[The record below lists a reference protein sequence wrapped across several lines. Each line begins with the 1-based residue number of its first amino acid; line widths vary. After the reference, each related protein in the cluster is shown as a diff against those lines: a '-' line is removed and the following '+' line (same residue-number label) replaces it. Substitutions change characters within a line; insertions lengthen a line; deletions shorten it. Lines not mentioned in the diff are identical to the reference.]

1 MKTVNE
7 ILDEIKRLKK
17 LKTDTSLAILFNVK
31 PNTVS
36 NWRKRNTIPYE
47 QVITI
52 CEKENIDIRTIL
64 LGKNGDKSTHFDP
77 HITNTY
83 SPEYRLHK
91 EIASVDVYP
100 SNGMETLRDLLSSKP
115 IENILIPAYLIND
128 SIITIKVKSSSM
140 EPTIM
145 ENAYIGVDRV
155 DRELISGKL
164 YAVFIPREGVVV
176 KRLYFDI
183 GRIILRS
190 DNMLFPELSV
200 PFEDIPAEDFILGR
214 VQWVIQRL

>member
-1 MKTVNE
+1 MRTVNE
-7 ILDEIKRLKK
+7 ILDEIKKLKG
-17 LKTDTSLAILFNVK
+17 LKTDTALAALFNVK

-36 NWRKRNTIPYE
+36 NWRKRNTLPYE
-47 QVITI
+47 QIVSH
-52 CEKENIDIRTIL
+52 CEKENMDIHTIL
-64 LGKNGDKSTHFDP
+64 LGKNSDKTIPFDP
-77 HITNTY
+77 RITNTY
-83 SPEYRLHK
+83 SSEYRLQE
-91 EIASVDVYP
+91 EIVSVDVYS
-100 SNGMETLRDLLSSKP
+100 SNGSETLRDLMRSKP
-115 IENILIPAYLIND
+115 IENILVPAYLIND

-145 ENAYIGVDRV
+145 EDAYIGVDRL

-164 YAVFIPREGVVV
+164 YAVFIPHEGIVV
-176 KRLYFDI
+176 KRLYIDV

-200 PFEDIPAEDFILGR
+200 AFEDIPADNFILGR